1 MYNAKQ
7 IKELI
12 KLGQDTIKKY
22 KEDTTISKEYK
33 ENIIMLHEMRVATL
47 NEVLTSGIQVTNSF
61 DHYMTI

>member
-12 KLGQDTIKKY
+12 KLGQDAIKKY

>member
-22 KEDTTISKEYK
+22 EEDTTISKQYK
-33 ENIIMLHEMRVATL
+33 ADIIMLHEMRVATL
-47 NEVLTSGIQVTNSF
+47 NEVLTSGIQVADSF

>member
-12 KLGQDTIKKY
+12 KLGQDAIKKY
-22 KEDTTISKEYK
+22 EEDTTISKEYK

-47 NEVLTSGIQVTNSF
+47 NEVLTSGIQVSDSF

>member
-12 KLGQDTIKKY
+12 KLGQDAIKKY

-47 NEVLTSGIQVTNSF
+47 NEVLTSGIQVSDSF

>member
-22 KEDTTISKEYK
+22 EEDTTISKQYK
-33 ENIIMLHEMRVATL
+33 ANIIMLHEMRVATL
-47 NEVLTSGIQVTNSF
+47 NEVLTSGIQVTDSF

>member
-7 IKELI
+7 ITELI
-12 KLGQDTIKKY
+12 KLGQDAIKKY

>member
-47 NEVLTSGIQVTNSF
+47 NEVLTSGIQVSDSF